1 MFILRLVYKEEIVVN
16 DLFHSLPTNYQENM
30 VINMIRSGFIF
41 DRVDC
46 LYYSCNKESVN
57 RGGTIIKSPD

>member
-1 MFILRLVYKEEIVVN
+1 
-16 DLFHSLPTNYQENM
+16 M
-30 VINMIRSGFIF
+30 VINMMRSGFIF

-46 LYYSCNKESVN
+46 LYYSCNKASVN